1 MRMSKSLPLLLAVCL
16 CIAGC
21 GSSADIS
28 EKQQALKQEGMELQ
42 SAGDYSGAIAKYEE
56 ALQLSDMKVGK
67 EEIDLAYYKASA
79 QYRSGDL
86 AGAIDTYSAVIE
98 LKKDINGYLGRGL
111 LYVVAKDAEKA
122 EADLNTALQETND
135 PLIKGIIYNAVND
148 TEKAK
153 ECFEEAK
160 KAGNEESSFYL
171 AGIYEKSGDDNYAMI
186 LLEEY
191 IASGKASAEGY
202 LSVGRRYI
210 ESGAYEDALKT
221 LQAGIAL
228 GESGVLKSLMQE
240 EIACYER
247 LGNFESAREKAEDY
261 LEKYPDDELIK
272 NEYEFLKSR

>member
-1 MRMSKSLPLLLAVCL
+1 MRMSKSLPVLLAL
-16 CIAGC
+16 CVFAAGC
-21 GSSADIS
+21 GASPEVS
-28 EKQQALKQEGMELQ
+28 EQQQALKQEGMELQ
-42 SAGDYSGAIAKYEE
+42 SAGDYQGAIAKYEE

-79 QYRSGDL
+79 QYQSGDL
-86 AGAIDTYSAVIE
+86 DGAIDTYSAVVA

-111 LYVVAKDAEKA
+111 LYVAAKDAEKA
-122 EADLNTALQETND
+122 EADLNKALQETDD
-135 PLIKGIIYNAVND
+135 PLIKGIIYKVVND

-153 ECFEEAK
+153 ECFERAKEAGD
-160 KAGNEESSFYL
+160 AESLFYL
-171 AGIYEKSGDDNYAMI
+171 ASIYEEAGDSNYAMI

-202 LSVGRRYI
+202 LSVGRHYM
-210 ESGAYEDALKT
+210 EEEAYADALKIF
-221 LQAGIAL
+221 QAGIAL

-247 LGNFESAREKAEDY
+247 LANFESAREKVKEY
-261 LEKYPDDELIK
+261 LEKYPDDALMQ